1 MANVAARQQST
12 GEALERATLLSIK
25 AGVALVFLSPLIVMS
40 DPLPNTFF
48 PFIVGKALYARTL
61 TEIVFGMWL
70 VLALRNPAYRIP
82 QTWLIGLLGVYVVV
96 TLLASI
102 FGVSL
107 QRSLWSTYERMQGF
121 VDLAH
126 WFAFTVVLTSVF
138 RSWVDWRA
146 LLNFSLAISLVM
158 VLMGLVQRFRLICV
172 PKSAPQQPDCL
183 IDGFIYLDAVQR
195 LEITLGNPTYV
206 GAYMLVS
213 ILIASAFVAHSFFAK
228 DTPVVS
234 TTTERRRR
242 RTRRRGAG
250 AGAEGQTSEGPWA
263 LYWAAAIAI
272 VLVTLF
278 LVGRGNVSDP
288 NRDVEVPRLVF
299 FVLLLLTGGFGASY
313 FLWPQPKRAW
323 WRIFWGTVIVLAF
336 ILMYESGTR
345 GAFLGLAG
353 GMLAF
358 GTAYAIW
365 GRIPRLRTVSIV
377 MIAVTIGSMVL
388 VISSRNTPWFE
399 SLARSNVMLSRI
411 STLGESNDSL
421 SGRVGSVRTGI
432 RGFAERPLLGWGPE
446 NFAVAYDRLV
456 TPEIVAQ
463 AVTSFDQAHSKPV
476 EELATKG
483 ILGLLSYMAL
493 WLYVL
498 WVMIRKTKAMDP
510 EDQLFA
516 MLVGAA
522 LAGYFAQNLFLFDT
536 PGTVPHFYLL
546 LGFAV
551 FIDTAIR
558 ESDPDRRA
566 SRDEKSSESRF
577 RLEYPRMLRGDGAF
591 VGAMIVAGL
600 LVVFSL
606 YFTTYRPYVAAT
618 TVLSAFRGDI
628 PWSERLD
635 LYEESISAFPPL
647 ANYFRVAMFNRIAL
661 DWANMSDEEASAAIE
676 LASEEGVRA
685 IETEPEE
692 WRSYLALAV
701 LYQQAL
707 PRLPGLLGEARFLV
721 DEAVKLAPIRVEVNK
736 LLVRQYI
743 VEGDLDGAVQA
754 IDAYLKLNPAGRP
767 HFQAQRDTIVAAIE
781 GQEPQSE

>member
-1 MANVAARQQST
+1 MANMAARQQST
-12 GEALERATLLSIK
+12 AEALERATLLSIK

-40 DPLPNTFF
+40 DPLPDTFF

-70 VLALRNPAYRIP
+70 VLALRNSEYRMP
-82 QTWLIGLLGVYVVV
+82 QSWLIALLGVYVIV
-96 TLLASI
+96 TLLASV

-121 VDLAH
+121 VDLVH
-126 WFAFTVVLTSVF
+126 WFAFTIVLTSVF

-146 LLNFSLAISLVM
+146 LLNFNLAVSVVM
-158 VLMGLVQRFRLICV
+158 ILMGLVQRFRLICV
-172 PKSAPQQPDCL
+172 PKAAPQQPDCVT
-183 IDGFIYLDAVQR
+183 DGFIYLDAVQR

-206 GAYMLVS
+206 GAYMMVS
-213 ILIASAFVAHSFFAK
+213 IMIAAAFMAQSFFAK
-228 DTPVVS
+228 ETPVVS
-234 TTTERRRR
+234 VATERRRR
-242 RTRRRGAG
+242 RTRARGAR
-250 AGAEGQTSEGPWA
+250 AGADGQASESPWA
-263 LYWAAAIAI
+263 LYWAAAIAV

-288 NRDVEVPRLVF
+288 NRDVAIPRLVF
-299 FVLLLLTGGFGASY
+299 FVLLLLTGGFGSSY
-313 FLWPQPKRAW
+313 FLWPQPRRAW

-336 ILMYESGTR
+336 VLMYESGTR

-353 GMLAF
+353 GVLAF

-365 GRIPRLRTVSIV
+365 GHVPRLRTVSIV
-377 MIAVTIGSMVL
+377 MIAVTLGLMIL
-388 VISSRNTPWFE
+388 VVSARNTAWFE
-399 SLARSNVMLSRI
+399 SLAQSNVMLRRI
-411 STLGESNDSL
+411 SSLGESNDSL
-421 SGRVGSVRTGI
+421 GGRIGSVRTGI
-432 RGFAERPLLGWGPE
+432 RGFVERPVFGWGPE

-493 WLYVL
+493 WLYML
-498 WVMIRKTKAMDP
+498 WVMIRRTKAMDP
-510 EDQLFA
+510 EDQLFTI
-516 MLVGAA
+516 LIGAA

-546 LGFAV
+546 LGFTV
-551 FIDTAIR
+551 FIDTAMR
-558 ESDPDRRA
+558 KPDPDRPA
-566 SRDEKSSESRF
+566 SRDDKTSESRS
-577 RLEYPRMLRGDGAF
+577 RLAYPSLLQRDGAF

-606 YFTTYRPYVAAT
+606 YFTSYRPYSAST
-618 TVLSAFRGDI
+618 TVLLAFRGGI

-635 LYEESISAFPPL
+635 LYDESIAAFPPL
-647 ANYFRVAMFNRIAL
+647 ANYFRVAMFNRIGI
-661 DWANMSDEEASAAIE
+661 DWPNMSDEDAAAAIE
-676 LASEEGVRA
+676 IASKAGVRA

-692 WRSYLALAV
+692 WRAYLALAV

-707 PRLPGLLGEARFLV
+707 ARLPGLLGEARFLV
-721 DEAVKLAPIRVEVNK
+721 DEAVELAPIRVEVNK
-736 LLVRQYI
+736 LLVRQHI
-743 VEGDLDGAVQA
+743 VEGDLDGALQA
-754 IDAYLKLNPAGRP
+754 IDAYLKLNPDAAP
-767 HFQAQRDTIVAAIE
+767 HFQTQRDTLVAAIE
-781 GQEPQSE
+781 GESE